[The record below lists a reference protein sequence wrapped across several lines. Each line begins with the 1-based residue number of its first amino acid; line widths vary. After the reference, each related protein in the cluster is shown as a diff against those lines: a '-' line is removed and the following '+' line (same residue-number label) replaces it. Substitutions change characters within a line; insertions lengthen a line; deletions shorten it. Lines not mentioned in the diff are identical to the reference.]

1 MAESEEEKSGISE
14 YDEEQVMEK
23 REMPNRTTR
32 GKRYYVHSYTK
43 R

>member
-1 MAESEEEKSGISE
+1 MSEEEKSEISD
-14 YDEEQVMEK
+14 YNDEEEVMTK

-32 GKRYYVHSYTK
+32 GKRYYISSHTK